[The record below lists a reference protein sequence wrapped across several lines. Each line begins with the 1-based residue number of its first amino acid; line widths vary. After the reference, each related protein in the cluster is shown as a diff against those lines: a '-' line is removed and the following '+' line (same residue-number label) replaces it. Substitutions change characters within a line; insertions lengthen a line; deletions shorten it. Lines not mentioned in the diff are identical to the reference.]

1 VIDLRAAHSDPAGRF
16 FVPWSPF
23 PHRLRDVL
31 RWQLTRL
38 WHRERT
44 VPAAHD
50 LAALLQHQSR
60 DDQPAPRATWVGHAT
75 VVLEDSGDTV
85 FLDPH
90 WGPRALVPR
99 RLRPA
104 LPPVEEF
111 PAPKFVVLSHD
122 HYDHL
127 DAGTVAKLGPDTT
140 WIVPL
145 GLGPWLRR
153 RGVRR
158 VFELDWFDQLEH
170 EGWRLT
176 CLPAQHWSNR
186 LEHGRGRTLW
196 ASWLL
201 EGPSRVA
208 YFGGDSGYFAGFRE
222 IASLAP
228 PIDLAILSVGA
239 FAPRWFMGWQHL
251 APEQA
256 ATVWREL
263 GARRLL
269 PVHWGTFD
277 LADDHPDE
285 APLLLAAA
293 LTAPERVRVGWL
305 WPGSAMP
312 W

>member
-1 VIDLRAAHSDPAGRF
+1 MIDLHAAHRDRRGRY

-23 PHRLRDVL
+23 PHRVTTVL
-31 RWQLTRL
+31 RWRLTRL
-38 WHRERT
+38 WRREMV
-44 VPAAHD
+44 VPDPGA
-50 LAALLQHQSR
+50 LEALLHHHLRELVS
-60 DDQPAPRATWVGHAT
+60 APRATWVGHAT

-99 RLRPA
+99 RLRRA
-104 LPPVEEF
+104 LPPLEDF
-111 PAPKFVVLSHD
+111 PRPRFVVLSHD

-127 DAGTVAKLGPDTT
+127 DTATVAKLGPETT
-140 WIVPL
+140 WVVPL
-145 GLGPWLRR
+145 GLAAWLRR
-153 RGVRR
+153 RGVAR
-158 VFELDWFDQLEH
+158 VFELDWFDKLDF
-170 EGWRLT
+170 EGWQVT

-186 LEHGRGRTLW
+186 LEHGPGGTLW

-201 EGPSRVA
+201 QGPSRVA
-208 YFGGDSGYFAGFRE
+208 YFGGDTGYFDGFAQ
-222 IASLAP
+222 IGALAP
-228 PIDLAILSVGA
+228 RIDLAILPIGA

-251 APEQA
+251 APEEA
-256 ATVWREL
+256 AKAWREL

-285 APLLLAAA
+285 APLVLAAA
-293 LTAPERVRVGWL
+293 LTAEERQRVGWL
-305 WPGSAMP
+305 WPGSTMP